1 MAELPERNI
10 VATALDGQSVM
21 TVIGAAPG
29 QRGPWPMVTGIVNE
43 DADMAGPPP
52 PYLSVAAWAA

>member
-10 VATALDGQSVM
+10 VSTVLNGQSVM
-21 TVIGAAPG
+21 TVIGVA
-29 QRGPWPMVTGIVNE
+29 RGPWPVVTGIANGG
-43 DADMAGPPP
+43 ADMAGPPP